1 MEHGALVH
9 LSDRQE
15 PDGVREPREA
25 ELHHGHGPRAR
36 EAHVQ
41 VVLDTAPGCL

>member
-1 MEHGALVH
+1 MEHGAGVH

-25 ELHHGHGPRAR
+25 ELHDGHGPRAR

-41 VVLDTAPGCL
+41 AVLDTAPGCL